1 MKSPDE
7 IMSLIARSGQGKA
20 ENARFVH
27 SDNVVGVLGDFP
39 ELTQAVREGDV
50 QKISVRCGQLFVLN
64 SVPSVPLAFRSTMS

>member
-7 IMSLIARSGQGKA
+7 IMSLIARSGQAKA

-39 ELTQAVREGDV
+39 EL
-50 QKISVRCGQLFVLN
+50 RCV
-64 SVPSVPLAFRSTMS
+64 SIKMRHTA